1 MKHSDILLY
10 YIIRI
15 YYTIHI
21 CYTIYIL
28 MYSTIHIYYT
38 VLYHTVHILI
48 CSAIHILY
56 IYSILYIY
64 YVQIGISMKQADIL
78 LLIDAFDSDGDGRV
92 SIQEFIEFIGRYS
105 ICMHMCMYDC
115 TYYMLSA
122 CMMYDRLYR

>member
-1 MKHSDILLY
+1 
-10 YIIRI
+10 
-15 YYTIHI
+15 
-21 CYTIYIL
+21 

-105 ICMHMCMYDC
+105 ICMHKCMYDC